1 MTKQIVKVSSKG
13 KWEEG
18 VRTTVHVRDFEPIVL
33 DEPEELGGTD
43 VGANPVEYVLA
54 ALSGCTSVV
63 ISLIAKELDFKYT
76 DVEFENEG
84 TLDLRGLNG
93 VEGVSPHF
101 QTVTFKV
108 TIETDESDQRLE
120 ELKSEVIRRCPVYN
134 LLKDAGITLE
144 SPWVKKEPVH
154 TK

>member
-1 MTKQIVKVSSKG
+1 MTEQIIKVSSKG
-13 KWEEG
+13 KWEDR
-18 VRTTVHVRDFEPIVL
+18 VRTTVQVRDFEQIVI
-33 DEPEELGGTD
+33 DEPKELGGTD

-54 ALSGCTSVV
+54 SLSGCTSVI
-63 ISLIAKELDFKYT
+63 ISLVAKELDFSYT
-76 DVEFENEG
+76 DVEFYNEG

-93 VEGVSPHF
+93 VEDVSSHF

-108 TIETDESDQRLE
+108 TIETDESDQRIA
-120 ELKSEVIRRCPVYN
+120 ELKTEVERRCPVYN

-144 SPWVKKEPVH
+144 SSWIKKETVH